1 MSNEEGTM
9 TLEESG
15 RPTCRFCGAPLTRTF
30 VDLGVMP
37 LANSYLDPAALERP
51 EPAYPLHAR
60 VCGVCRLVQVDDVV
74 PAEEIFGDYAYFSS
88 YSASWVAHAGRYAAM
103 MQKRFDLTKRSGVI
117 EVASNDGYLL
127 KHFRDAGIGV
137 LGVEPAANV
146 AAAAQAEGIETRV
159 AFFGRETARMLRAE
173 GIGADVLVGNN
184 VLAHVPKLNDFVA
197 GLAIALKPEG
207 VLTME
212 FPHLLRLIEE
222 VQFDTIYHEHFSYFS
237 LLTVEQVFARHRLR
251 LFDVESLPTHGG
263 SLRIFA
269 CHADG
274 RRHEPGP
281 ALERLR
287 AEERRARL
295 DTEVGYE
302 GFAERVAEVRD
313 GLLAFL
319 SEQRAAG
326 RRVAAYGAAAKG
338 NTLLNYCG
346 IGPDDIGFVV
356 DVSPYKQG
364 RLLPGSHIPI
374 VAADA
379 LRRERPDY
387 VLILPWNLKREIMEQ
402 TAFIGDWGGRF
413 VVAIPRIEIM
423 PAQSALQA
431 AG

>member
-1 MSNEEGTM
+1 
-9 TLEESG
+9 
-15 RPTCRFCGAPLTRTF
+15 
-30 VDLGVMP
+30 
-37 LANSYLDPAALERP
+37 
-51 EPAYPLHAR
+51 
-60 VCGVCRLVQVDDVV
+60 V

-103 MQKRFDLTKRSGVI
+103 MQKRFDLTKRSRVI

-364 RLLPGSHIPI
+364 RLLPRSHIPI